1 MHEITQLPN
10 GLKIITRTMTDAES
24 VTVNIFVGAGGRY
37 EDMKTEYGASHFL
50 EHLLFKGTHK
60 RPSAKQISEEV
71 DSVGGYINAYTAED
85 HTSYFIKLPKN
96 YFGLAFNILADIV
109 TDPLFEQVE
118 IDRERNVILEEMK
131 VYKDDPARYVYD
143 LVGDLLWPND
153 SLRTNVIGNEQI
165 ISSMSR
171 KTIVNYFR
179 DLYAMNNIVVS
190 VAGNITHKKVVEL
203 AEELLSKVQSQSQR
217 TWAPVRGGISKQR
230 VNVMKLETNQSHL
243 LLAGRAPE
251 INAKDEPAMKL
262 LSTILGSGMSS
273 RLFLNVRE
281 SKGLAYTVYM
291 SYSSFIDSGKFEI
304 YAGVNNDKID
314 EAIRAINEEL
324 QKIQQELVGERELN
338 KAKEQVRGR
347 YIMGLEGN
355 SAVADMQGTQMVLT
369 GKAWVLH
376 ETLAKIDKVTPDDIL
391 ACAKRYLYKDLI
403 RLAMIGPYDKD
414 RIEDF
419 EKIMEEK

>member
-1 MHEITQLPN
+1 
-10 GLKIITRTMTDAES
+10 
-24 VTVNIFVGAGGRY
+24 
-37 EDMKTEYGASHFL
+37 
-50 EHLLFKGTHK
+50 
-60 RPSAKQISEEV
+60 
-71 DSVGGYINAYTAED
+71 
-85 HTSYFIKLPKN
+85 
-96 YFGLAFNILADIV
+96 
-109 TDPLFEQVE
+109 
-118 IDRERNVILEEMK
+118 
-131 VYKDDPARYVYD
+131 
-143 LVGDLLWPND
+143 
-153 SLRTNVIGNEQI
+153 
-165 ISSMSR
+165 
-171 KTIVNYFR
+171 
-179 DLYAMNNIVVS
+179 MNNIVVS

-203 AEELLSKVQSQSQR
+203 AEELLSNVQSQSQR

-243 LLAGRAPE
+243 LLVGRAPE
-251 INAKDEPAMKL
+251 INATDEPAMKL

-314 EAIRAINEEL
+314 EAIRAIHEEL

>member
-10 GLKIITRTMTDAES
+10 GLRVITRTMTDAES

-37 EDMKTEYGASHFL
+37 EDMKTEYGAAHFL

-71 DSVGGYINAYTAED
+71 DSVGGYMNAYTAED
-85 HTSYFIKLPKN
+85 HTSYYIKLPKN

-109 TDPLFEQVE
+109 TDPLFKQEE

-143 LVGDLLWPND
+143 LVGDLLWPHDN
-153 SLRTNVIGNEQI
+153 LRTNVIGNEHI
-165 ISSMSR
+165 ISTMSR
-171 KTIVNYFR
+171 DTIVNYFTQ
-179 DLYAMNNIVVS
+179 LYTMDNIIVS
-190 VAGNITHKKVVEL
+190 VAGNVSHKKVVEL
-203 AEELLSKVQSQSQR
+203 AQELLSNVQSQAQR
-217 TWAPVRGGISKQR
+217 SWPPVRGGLSEQR
-230 VNVMKLETNQSHL
+230 VSIMKLDTNQSHL
-243 LLAGRAPE
+243 LMVGRAPQ
-251 INAKDEPAMKL
+251 INADDEPAMKL

-291 SYSSFIDSGKFEI
+291 SYSNFIDSGKFEI
-304 YAGVNNDKID
+304 YAGVNNDKVE
-314 EAIRAINEEL
+314 EAIVAIHEEL

-369 GKAWVLH
+369 GKAWTLQ
-376 ETLAKIDKVTPDDIL
+376 ETLAKIDKVLPEDIM
-391 ACAKRYLYKDLI
+391 ACAQRYLYKDLI
-403 RLAMIGPYDKD
+403 RLAMIGPYDTEHIAK
-414 RIEDF
+414 F
-419 EKIMEEK
+419 EKLMKEN